1 MLRDTGEMSLE
12 SMNDA
17 NVPVVCF
24 LCKPDRENGMWTWTA
39 RNFMPRKE
47 YCGSSWKLEADT
59 KEEIMEALQEVK
71 DALVE
76 VLDQYEEEGAEEKAD
91 TLTEALDA
99 LEDAYDV
106 INDVVMDE
114 I

>member
-1 MLRDTGEMSLE
+1 MGKIVNISPM
-12 SMNDA
+12 A
-17 NVPVVCF
+17 N
-24 LCKPDRENGMWTWTA
+24 REDNL
-39 RNFMPRKE
+39 KE
-47 YCGSSWKLEADT
+47 IVAG
-59 KEEIMEALQEVK
+59 LQDLK

-91 TLTEALDA
+91 ALTEALDA